1 MLMQLFGSMAI
12 IVNYV
17 INKEYISKT
26 FCVNRDKPK
35 KRCNG
40 KCHLMKQLQ
49 KENKKEKGPLATLK
63 IQSQVQFLEEMYRF
77 SFIPESTAIVFPD
90 FIISKTTSAIT
101 PIFHPP
107 ALVYL
112 TCNKIVLQ
120 LTYLKQKHNFLKHNS
135 CNILACEYAGELE
148 FNILAF

>member
-1 MLMQLFGSMAI
+1 MLIFAGVKKIIAISLIFAMLMQLFGSVAV

-49 KENKKEKGPLATLK
+49 KENKKEKSPLATIK
-63 IQSQVQFLEEMYRF
+63 VQSPVQFFEGFLGF
-77 SFIPESTAIVFPD
+77 SYVPESTIIRFPD
-90 FIISKTTSAIT
+90 FIAGKPLSSAQ
-101 PIFHPP
+101 PVFHPP
-107 ALVYL
+107 AV
-112 TCNKIVLQ
+112 
-120 LTYLKQKHNFLKHNS
+120 S
-135 CNILACEYAGELE
+135 C
-148 FNILAF
+148 